1 MLCYTRYSRG
11 VKAAVTAGSYSHVI
25 ALSSMAG
32 KNFLARLGAELDVSP
47 ITDVVS
53 VVSAHTPHCTID

>member
-1 MLCYTRYSRG
+1 
-11 VKAAVTAGSYSHVI
+11 VI

-53 VVSAHTPHCTID
+53 VVSTHAPHCTIDACQTLILSMLQMCTLL

>member
-1 MLCYTRYSRG
+1 
-11 VKAAVTAGSYSHVI
+11 
-25 ALSSMAG
+25 MAG

-53 VVSAHTPHCTID
+53 VVSTYALQSSAYSIHVLCMLLIHSVVLL